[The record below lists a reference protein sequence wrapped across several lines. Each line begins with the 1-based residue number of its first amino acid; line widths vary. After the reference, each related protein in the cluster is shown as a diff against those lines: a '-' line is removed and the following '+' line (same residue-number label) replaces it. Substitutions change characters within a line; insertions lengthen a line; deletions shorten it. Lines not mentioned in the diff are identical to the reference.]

1 MIRRRLPSLALASLI
16 GLLGGSLFLGACS
29 SQKTSNAPANAPA
42 ATAAPAPAASAAAGG
57 GTPRVFFTEPQD
69 GATVKSPV
77 HLRFGSENF
86 QIAAVPQGDVTT
98 ARPGMGHHHVG
109 VDTDCL
115 PPGTVIPKANPWVH
129 HGGGQTEMDMQLTP
143 GPHKL
148 TLQIG
153 DDTHTTIA
161 GLCSTINVT
170 VTP

>member
-1 MIRRRLPSLALASLI
+1 MKAALT
-16 GLLGGSLFLGACS
+16 GLLGGTLLIAACAS
-29 SQKTSNAPANAPA
+29 DKTATDTTTTTAANAPA
-42 ATAAPAPAASAAAGG
+42 TVAAPAPAPATATGAG
-57 GTPRVFFTEPQD
+57 RVFFVEPQD

-77 HLRFGSENF
+77 KLRFGSENF
-86 QIAAVPQGDVTT
+86 QIAAVPQGDVKS

-109 VDTDCL
+109 VDTECL

-129 HGGGQTEMDMQLTP
+129 HGGGQTEMDMQLAP

-161 GLCSTINVT
+161 GLCSTVNIT